1 MGLCNLRKTSPKSS
15 TIKSSEQN
23 AMADI
28 EKMKTLEPCESIASQ
43 DEDTVQPTLDPTVV
57 KSCVRKCDLILLPT
71 LAFAYMLE

>member
-1 MGLCNLRKTSPKSS
+1 
-15 TIKSSEQN
+15 
-23 AMADI
+23 MADI